1 MQQYITQI
9 NRIIYT
15 LNLVNVH
22 GRENLDSLLAS
33 IQALEEMQNVM
44 ETEVKEAKREEV
56 KKRAAENKQE

>member
-44 ETEVKEAKREEV
+44 ETEMREAKKEEV
-56 KKRAAENKQE
+56 KKRAAENK

>member
-22 GRENLDSLLAS
+22 GSENLESLLAS
-33 IQALEEMQNVM
+33 IQALGEMKNVM
-44 ETEVKEAKREEV
+44 ETEMREGKKHAAKD
-56 KKRAAENKQE
+56 K

>member
-33 IQALEEMQNVM
+33 IQALEEMKNVM
-44 ETEVKEAKREEV
+44 ETEMREEKKNAV
-56 KKRAAENKQE
+56 KNK

>member
-33 IQALEEMQNVM
+33 IQALEEMKNVM
-44 ETEVKEAKREEV
+44 ETEMREEKRNAV
-56 KKRAAENKQE
+56 KNK

>member
-1 MQQYITQI
+1 MQQYVTQI

-33 IQALEEMQNVM
+33 IQALEEMKNVM
-44 ETEVKEAKREEV
+44 ETEMREE
-56 KKRAAENKQE
+56 KKHAAENK